1 MNWQKESSTT
11 RDVDEGGLEMEGILY
26 IAHGSQKGEKNEAL
40 RKFVAELHEQVGSQA
55 PYRTAFL
62 EHTAEN
68 IENEANALIAQGV
81 DHLIVVP
88 LLLFAATHALKDI
101 PNEIEAVRQS
111 HPEVAF
117 YFADTFGHRAGTSEI
132 LKERIET
139 SLQAWTKNLNN
150 VNVGQEPLADGN
162 TICIVVSHGTKRYP
176 TPQVQLEQ
184 ICASLEAQVKIKV
197 LPANIRGH
205 EPFLPLAVEAMKT
218 YNHLIVVPFFMFEG
232 HLVDEITQ
240 KLQTA
245 ALESNF
251 NGLTIT
257 DTLDFDPRMMQ
268 DITSVIV
275 ESRK

>member
-1 MNWQKESSTT
+1 
-11 RDVDEGGLEMEGILY
+11 MEGILY

-40 RKFVAELHEQVGSQA
+40 RKFVEALHEQVGSQI

-81 DHLIVVP
+81 DHLIAVP

-101 PNEIEAVRQS
+101 PNEIEAVRQK
-111 HPEVAF
+111 HPEVVF
-117 YFADTFGHRAGTSEI
+117 YFADTFGHRAGTGDI
-132 LKERIET
+132 LRERIET
-139 SLQAWTKNLNN
+139 ALQAWTKNLSN
-150 VNVGQEPLADGN
+150 VQINQESQELKKLPNEGLPAGN
-162 TICIVVSHGTKRYP
+162 SVCIVVSHGTKRYP

-205 EPFLPLAVEAMKT
+205 EPFLLLAVDAMKS
-218 YNHLIVVPFFMFEG
+218 YDHLIVVPFFMFEG

-245 ALESNF
+245 ALECNF

-268 DITSVIV
+268 DIASVIV
-275 ESRK
+275 ESRN

>member
-1 MNWQKESSTT
+1 
-11 RDVDEGGLEMEGILY
+11 MEGILY

-40 RKFVAELHEQVGSQA
+40 RNFVEVLHEQVGSQI

-68 IENEANALIAQGV
+68 IENEATALIAQGV
-81 DHLIVVP
+81 NHLIAVP

-111 HPEVAF
+111 HPDVAF
-117 YFADTFGHRAGTSEI
+117 YFADTFGHRTGTSEI

-139 SLQAWTKNLNN
+139 ALQAWTKNSNN
-150 VNVGQEPLADGN
+150 VQVGQESQKLKKLQTEEPLADAN
-162 TICIVVSHGTKRYP
+162 TICIIVSHGTKHYP

-184 ICASLEAQVKIKV
+184 ICASIEAQVQIKV

-205 EPFLPLAVEAMKT
+205 EPFLPLAVEAMKS
-218 YNHLIVVPFFMFEG
+218 YDHLIVVPFFMFEG

-240 KLQTA
+240 KLQKA
-245 ALESNF
+245 ALDCNF

-268 DITSVIV
+268 DIAAVIV
-275 ESRK
+275 ESRN

>member
-1 MNWQKESSTT
+1 
-11 RDVDEGGLEMEGILY
+11 MEGILY
-26 IAHGSQKGEKNEAL
+26 IAHGSQKGEKNEEL
-40 RKFVAELHEQVGSQA
+40 RNFVAQLHEQVGSQI

-68 IENEANALIAQGV
+68 IENEATALIAQGV
-81 DHLIVVP
+81 NHLIAVP

-117 YFADTFGHRAGTSEI
+117 CFADTFGHRTGTGEI
-132 LKERIET
+132 LQERIET
-139 SLQAWTKNLNN
+139 ALKAWTKN
-150 VNVGQEPLADGN
+150 VGN

-176 TPQVQLEQ
+176 RPQAQLEQ

-205 EPFLPLAVEAMKT
+205 EPFLPLAIEAMKS
-218 YNHLIVVPFFMFEG
+218 YDHLIVVPFFMFEG

-240 KLQTA
+240 KLQKA
-245 ALESNF
+245 ALECNF

-257 DTLDFDPRMMQ
+257 DTLDFDPRMMK
-268 DITSVIV
+268 DIAAVIV
-275 ESRK
+275 ESRN